1 MVRFVAIAILMMFLL
16 SVPAIIADVLVGDVF
31 YGVAFNPEVVDS
43 VRVYLKWMNE
53 SKLYVKILFEE
64 SGKTYES
71 ICSKVGVL
79 KDSKILK
86 SSDNNLLIAIYS
98 DGVSGIIENIS
109 FIALKS
115 REKAVKIH
123 EEALRKLLDSGIVE
137 KNKEVEKNKDLQTQQ
152 HKQGIQV
159 QNYEGEFGRFG
170 YIQGV
175 EGGQY
180 YWKIYMDVLGL
191 RRAVENYD
199 HTKLK
204 ALGFKDI
211 RVDILTTQQWPYPE
225 GEPMIW
231 QNNAFKIHVQT
242 SSSMLRPVNPA
253 PSGNYGYYSVTILL
267 WLPGIGFITVTIS
280 WAQVIATTFVG
291 EKLVKWTNYGLRRSY
306 PDYLAWNEILGSLNS
321 NRPRDVGVILTVLD
335 MKGEIT
341 TYTFTVS
348 GSVIV
353 HQYEGGYLISHWIDF
368 PSRIFSITIIP

>member
-16 SVPAIIADVLVGDVF
+16 SVPATIADVLVGDVF

-43 VRVYLKWMNE
+43 VRVYLKWMDE

-86 SSDNNLLIAIYS
+86 SLDNNLLITIYS

-123 EEALRKLLDSGIVE
+123 EEALRKLLDSGIVG

-159 QNYEGEFGRFG
+159 QNYEEEYGRFG

-180 YWKIYMDVLGL
+180 YWKIYMDVLGQ

-204 ALGFKDI
+204 ASTSKYF
-211 RVDILTTQQWPYPE
+211 RVEILTTQQWPYPE

-231 QNNAFKIHVQT
+231 QNNAFKICILT
-242 SSSMLRPVNPA
+242 SDEKLDPWNPA
-253 PSGNYGYYSVTILL
+253 PSGDGGFSYVIIPL
-267 WLPGIGFITVTIS
+267 WLPGIGYISITIS
-280 WAQVIATTFVG
+280 WAQVRATTFKDVSRL
-291 EKLVKWTNYGLRRSY
+291 EWTNYGPRKSY
-306 PDYLAWNEILGSLNS
+306 PDYLAWNEILGSLN
-321 NRPRDVGVILTVLD
+321 NDRPRDVGVRLNMGYNDQKAVTR
-335 MKGEIT
+335 
-341 TYTFTVS
+341 TFTVS
-348 GSVIV
+348 GSVII

-368 PSRIFSITIIP
+368 PSKTFSITIIL